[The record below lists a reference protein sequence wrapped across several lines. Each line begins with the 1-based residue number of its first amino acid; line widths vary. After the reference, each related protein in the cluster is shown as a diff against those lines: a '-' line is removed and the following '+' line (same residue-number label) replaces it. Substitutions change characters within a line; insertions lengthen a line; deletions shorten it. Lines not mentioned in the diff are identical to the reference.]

1 MSRTFN
7 ITADCK
13 PSLHYMVDI
22 TDRLEKI
29 KKMIDAG
36 QYFTINR
43 ARQYGKTT
51 TLRALAKYLVQDYIV
66 VSLDF
71 QLLSHNDFAEE
82 GAFVKAFSEAVLRKA
97 GEGDIPA
104 EIRRNLQELIGESQK
119 ATLGGLFEI
128 LSVWCRISRKPI
140 VMIIDE
146 VDSASNNQ
154 VFLDFLSQ
162 LRGYYIDR
170 DVTPT
175 FQSVI
180 LAGVYDIKNIKRKI
194 RSDEDHKNN
203 SPWNM
208 REGNE
213 ENESLLSFDDC
224 PRDHKELAPY
234 DIAAKFRVD
243 MSFSQKDITG
253 MLKEYEKDYH
263 TDMDIATIARLI
275 YDYTSGYPYL
285 VSWLCKCIDED
296 ISGSRGFPDRRTAWT
311 KEGFLEAEKLLLN
324 DKNTLFESLVNKL
337 TDYPELKNVLY
348 ELLFTGKA
356 IPYNPLNKY
365 IETAEMFGFIKN
377 ENGSAVISNR
387 IFETVLYNLF
397 ISEEYM
403 DSKIYDVGLR
413 EKNQFVSGGHL
424 DMRKV
429 LEKFVEIFQYLYGD
443 QKESFLEEAGR
454 RYFMLFLKPII
465 NGTGNCYV
473 EPETRNRERMDL
485 VVDYRGEQ
493 FVVELKIWH
502 GDAYNKRG
510 EEQISEYLEYYGL
523 KKGYMISFNF
533 NKKKKESGVK
543 NVIVG
548 DKVLI
553 EAVV

>member
-1 MSRTFN
+1 MMSRIFN

-22 TDRLEKI
+22 SDRLEQI
-29 KKMIDAG
+29 KKMVDGG

-51 TLRALAKYLVQDYIV
+51 TLRALAKYLVHDYV
-66 VSLDF
+66 VISLDF
-71 QLLSHNDFAEE
+71 QLMSHKDFAEE
-82 GAFVKAFSEAVLRKA
+82 EAFVKAFSEAVLRKLN
-97 GEGDIPA
+97 GEHDMPA
-104 EIRRNLQELIGESQK
+104 EIRKELQRLGKDQQEP
-119 ATLGGLFEI
+119 TLQWLFEI
-128 LSVWCRISRKPI
+128 LSSWCRISEKPI
-140 VMIIDE
+140 VLIIDE

-170 DVTPT
+170 DETPA

-180 LAGVYDIKNIKRKI
+180 LAGVYDIKNIKRKL

-203 SPWNM
+203 SPWN
-208 REGNE
+208 
-213 ENESLLSFDDC
+213 
-224 PRDHKELAPY
+224 
-234 DIAAKFRVD
+234 IAAKFRVD
-243 MSFSQKDITG
+243 MSFSRRDIAG
-253 MLKEYEKDYH
+253 MLEEYEKDCH
-263 TDMDIATIARLI
+263 TGMDIMSMAGLI
-275 YDYTSGYPYL
+275 HDYTSGYPYL
-285 VSWLCKCIDED
+285 VSWLCKCIDEE
-296 ISGSRGFPDRRTAWT
+296 ISGSSGFPDKQSAWT
-311 KEGFLEAEKLLLN
+311 KAGFLEAEKILLSE
-324 DKNTLFESLVNKL
+324 KNTLFESLINKL
-337 TDYPELKNVLY
+337 TDYPKLKNVLY

-377 ENGSAVISNR
+377 ENGNAVISNR

-397 ISEEYM
+397 ISEEYV
-403 DSKIYDVGLR
+403 DSKIYDAGLR
-413 EKNQFVSGGHL
+413 EKNQFVCGGHL
-424 DMRKV
+424 NMKRV
-429 LEKFVEIFQYLYGD
+429 LEKFVETFEHLYGD
-443 QKESFLEEAGR
+443 QSESFFEEAGR

-502 GDAYNKRG
+502 GEAYNKSG
-510 EEQISEYLEYYGL
+510 EEQISDYLEYYGL

-533 NKKKKESGVK
+533 NKKKEVGVK
-543 NVIVG
+543 EIGVG
-548 DKVLI
+548 DKVLV

>member
-1 MSRTFN
+1 MAKTFN

-13 PSLHYMVDI
+13 PALHYMVDI
-22 TDRLEKI
+22 SGRLEQI
-29 KKMIDAG
+29 KRMIDAG

-51 TLRALAKYLVQDYIV
+51 TLRALAKYLVRDYV
-66 VSLDF
+66 VISLDF
-71 QLLSHNDFAEE
+71 QLMSHKDFEEE
-82 GAFVKAFSEAVLRKA
+82 GTFVKAFSEAVLRKA
-97 GEGDIPA
+97 GAENAVPA
-104 EIRRNLQELIGESQK
+104 EIRSELQNLIGNVQE
-119 ATLGGLFEI
+119 AALARLFEI
-128 LSVWCRISRKPI
+128 LSSWCEISEKPI
-140 VMIIDE
+140 VLIIDE

-170 DVTPT
+170 DVTPA

-194 RSDEDHKNN
+194 RSDGEHKNN
-203 SPWNM
+203 SPWN
-208 REGNE
+208 
-213 ENESLLSFDDC
+213 
-224 PRDHKELAPY
+224 
-234 DIAAKFRVD
+234 IAAKFRVD
-243 MSFSQKDITG
+243 MSFSQKDIAGMLEEYEQDYRTG
-253 MLKEYEKDYH
+253 MNIADMAELLYE
-263 TDMDIATIARLI
+263 
-275 YDYTSGYPYL
+275 YTSGYPYL
-285 VSWLCKCIDED
+285 VSWMCKCIDEE
-296 ISGSRGFPDRRTAWT
+296 IAGSTDFPDRERAWT
-311 KEGFLEAEKLLLN
+311 KAGFLEAVKILLSE
-324 DKNTLFESLVNKL
+324 KNTLFESLVNKL

-365 IETAEMFGFIKN
+365 IETAEMFGFIKH

-424 DMRKV
+424 NMRKV
-429 LEKFVEIFQYLYGD
+429 LEKFVETFDYLYGG
-443 QKESFLEEAGR
+443 QNESFLEEAGR

-465 NGTGNCYV
+465 NGTGNYYV

-502 GDAYNKRG
+502 GDAYNSRG
-510 EEQISEYLEYYGL
+510 EDQIAGYLEYYGL
-523 KKGYMISFNF
+523 EKGYMISFNF
-533 NKKKKESGVK
+533 NKKKKEIGVK
-543 NVIVG
+543 EIAVG
-548 DKVLI
+548 DKVLV

>member
-1 MSRTFN
+1 
-7 ITADCK
+7 
-13 PSLHYMVDI
+13 MVDI
-22 TDRLEKI
+22 SDRLEQI
-29 KKMIDAG
+29 KKMIDSG

-51 TLRALAKYLVQDYIV
+51 TLRALAKYLEQDYVV

-71 QLLSHNDFAEE
+71 QLMSHKDFEEE
-82 GAFVKAFSEAVLRKA
+82 GAFVKAFSEAVLRKVS
-97 GEGDIPA
+97 GEEAMPA
-104 EIRRNLQELIGESQK
+104 EIRRELQELIGDSQET
-119 ATLGGLFEI
+119 ALSRLFEI
-128 LSVWCRISRKPI
+128 LSRWCRISKNPI
-140 VMIIDE
+140 VLIIDE

-170 DVTPT
+170 DVTPA

-213 ENESLLSFDDC
+213 ENEGLLSFDDC

-243 MSFSQKDITG
+243 MSFSKKD
-253 MLKEYEKDYH
+253 
-263 TDMDIATIARLI
+263 
-275 YDYTSGYPYL
+275 
-285 VSWLCKCIDED
+285 
-296 ISGSRGFPDRRTAWT
+296 
-311 KEGFLEAEKLLLN
+311 
-324 DKNTLFESLVNKL
+324 
-337 TDYPELKNVLY
+337 
-348 ELLFTGKA
+348 
-356 IPYNPLNKY
+356 

-403 DSKIYDVGLR
+403 DSKIYDAGLR
-413 EKNQFVSGGHL
+413 EKSQFVRGGHL
-424 DMRKV
+424 NMRKV
-429 LEKFVEIFQYLYGD
+429 LEKFVETFDYLYGD
-443 QKESFLEEAGR
+443 QNEGFLEEAGR

-465 NGTGNCYV
+465 NGIGNCYV

-510 EEQISEYLEYYGL
+510 EKQITEYLEYYGL
-523 KKGYMISFNF
+523 RKGYMISFNF
-533 NKKKKESGVK
+533 NKKKEIGVK
-543 NVIVG
+543 EIGVG
-548 DKVLI
+548 DKVLV

>member
-22 TDRLEKI
+22 TDRLEQI

-51 TLRALAKYLVQDYIV
+51 TLRALAKYLVQDYVV
-66 VSLDF
+66 VS
-71 QLLSHNDFAEE
+71 
-82 GAFVKAFSEAVLRKA
+82 
-97 GEGDIPA
+97 
-104 EIRRNLQELIGESQK
+104 
-119 ATLGGLFEI
+119 
-128 LSVWCRISRKPI
+128 
-140 VMIIDE
+140 
-146 VDSASNNQ
+146 
-154 VFLDFLSQ
+154 LDFLSQ

-170 DVTPT
+170 DVTPA

-224 PRDHKELAPY
+224 PRDHKEPAPY

-253 MLKEYEKDYH
+253 MLEEYEKDYH
-263 TDMDIATIARLI
+263 TGMDIDTMAGLI
-275 YDYTSGYPYL
+275 YDYTAGYPYL

-296 ISGSRGFPDRRTAWT
+296 ISGSRDFPDRRSAWT
-311 KEGFLEAEKLLLN
+311 KAGFLEAEKLLLN

-387 IFETVLYNLF
+387 IFEAVLYNLF

-403 DSKIYDVGLR
+403 DSKMPDCG
-413 EKNQFVSGGHL
+413 
-424 DMRKV
+424 
-429 LEKFVEIFQYLYGD
+429 
-443 QKESFLEEAGR
+443 
-454 RYFMLFLKPII
+454 
-465 NGTGNCYV
+465 
-473 EPETRNRERMDL
+473 
-485 VVDYRGEQ
+485 
-493 FVVELKIWH
+493 
-502 GDAYNKRG
+502 KRT
-510 EEQISEYLEYYGL
+510 SL
-523 KKGYMISFNF
+523 
-533 NKKKKESGVK
+533 
-543 NVIVG
+543 
-548 DKVLI
+548 
-553 EAVV
+553 

>member
-1 MSRTFN
+1 MAKIFN
-7 ITADCK
+7 IAADCK
-13 PSLHYMVDI
+13 PSIHYMVDI
-22 TDRLEKI
+22 SDRLEQI
-29 KKMIDAG
+29 KKMIDSG

-51 TLRALAKYLVQDYIV
+51 TLRALAKYLEQDYVV

-71 QLLSHNDFAEE
+71 QLMSHKDFEEE
-82 GAFVKAFSEAVLRKA
+82 GAFVKAFSEAVLRKVS
-97 GEGDIPA
+97 GEEAMPA
-104 EIRRNLQELIGESQK
+104 EIRRELQELIGDSQET
-119 ATLGGLFEI
+119 ALSRLFEI
-128 LSVWCRISRKPI
+128 LSRWCRISKNPI
-140 VMIIDE
+140 VLIIDE

-170 DVTPT
+170 DVTPA

-213 ENESLLSFDDC
+213 ENEGLLSFDDC

-243 MSFSQKDITG
+243 MSFSKKDIAG
-253 MLKEYEKDYH
+253 MLEEYEQDHH
-263 TDMDIATIARLI
+263 T
-275 YDYTSGYPYL
+275 
-285 VSWLCKCIDED
+285 
-296 ISGSRGFPDRRTAWT
+296 
-311 KEGFLEAEKLLLN
+311 
-324 DKNTLFESLVNKL
+324 LVNKL
-337 TDYPELKNVLY
+337 MDYPELKNVLY

-403 DSKIYDVGLR
+403 DSKIYDAGLR
-413 EKNQFVSGGHL
+413 EKSQFVRGGHL
-424 DMRKV
+424 NMRKV
-429 LEKFVEIFQYLYGD
+429 LEKFVETFDYLYGD
-443 QKESFLEEAGR
+443 QNEGFLEEAGR

-465 NGTGNCYV
+465 NGIGNCYV

-510 EEQISEYLEYYGL
+510 EKQITEYLEYYGL
-523 KKGYMISFNF
+523 RKGYMISFNF
-533 NKKKKESGVK
+533 NKKKEIGVK
-543 NVIVG
+543 EISVG
-548 DKVLI
+548 DKVLV

>member
-1 MSRTFN
+1 MRNSQIGEEYMMSRTFN

-13 PSLHYMVDI
+13 PSLHYMVDLSG
-22 TDRLEKI
+22 RLEQI
-29 KKMIDAG
+29 KKMVDAG

-51 TLRALAKYLVQDYIV
+51 TLRALAKYLIRDYV
-66 VSLDF
+66 VISLDF
-71 QLLSHNDFAEE
+71 QLMSHKDFEEE
-82 GAFVKAFSEAVLRKA
+82 GAFVKAFSEAVLRKTDR
-97 GEGDIPA
+97 ENSMPA
-104 EIRRNLQELIGESQK
+104 KIRDELQKLSGNIKEAAMSHM
-119 ATLGGLFEI
+119 FEI
-128 LSVWCRISRKPI
+128 MSSWCKLSEKPI
-140 VMIIDE
+140 VLIIDE

-170 DVTPT
+170 DVTPA

-194 RSDEDHKNN
+194 RADEDHKNN
-203 SPWNM
+203 SPWN
-208 REGNE
+208 
-213 ENESLLSFDDC
+213 
-224 PRDHKELAPY
+224 
-234 DIAAKFRVD
+234 IAAKFRVD
-243 MSFSQKDITG
+243 MSFSRKDIAG
-253 MLKEYEKDYH
+253 MLEEYENDYH
-263 TDMDIATIARLI
+263 TGMNIAAMADLL
-275 YDYTSGYPYL
+275 YEYTSGYPYL
-285 VSWLCKCIDED
+285 VSWLCKCMDEEIVGSID
-296 ISGSRGFPDRRTAWT
+296 FPDRKRAWT
-311 KEGFLEAEKLLLN
+311 KAGFLEAEKLLLSE
-324 DKNTLFESLVNKL
+324 KNTLFESLVNKL
-337 TDYPELKNVLY
+337 TDYPELKSVLY

-403 DSKIYDVGLR
+403 DSKIYDAGLR

-424 DMRKV
+424 NMRKI
-429 LEKFVEIFQYLYGD
+429 LEKFVETFEYLYGD
-443 QKESFLEEAGR
+443 QNESFLEEAGR

-473 EPETRNRERMDL
+473 ESETRNRERMDL

-502 GDAYNKRG
+502 GEAYNKRG
-510 EEQISEYLEYYGL
+510 EEQIAEYLEYYGL

-533 NKKKKESGVK
+533 NKKKEIGVK
-543 NVIVG
+543 EIGVG
-548 DKVLI
+548 DKVLV

>member
-1 MSRTFN
+1 MAKTFN

-13 PSLHYMVDI
+13 PALHYMVDI
-22 TDRLEKI
+22 SGRLEQI
-29 KKMIDAG
+29 KRMIDAG

-51 TLRALAKYLVQDYIV
+51 TLRALAKYLVRDYV
-66 VSLDF
+66 VISLDF
-71 QLLSHNDFAEE
+71 QLMSHKDFEEE
-82 GAFVKAFSEAVLRKA
+82 GTFVKAFSEAVLRKA
-97 GEGDIPA
+97 GAENAVPA
-104 EIRRNLQELIGESQK
+104 EIRSELQNLIGNVQE
-119 ATLGGLFEI
+119 AALARLFEI
-128 LSVWCRISRKPI
+128 LSSWCEISEKPI
-140 VMIIDE
+140 VLIIDE

-170 DVTPT
+170 DVTPA

-194 RSDEDHKNN
+194 RSDGEHKNN
-203 SPWNM
+203 SPWN
-208 REGNE
+208 
-213 ENESLLSFDDC
+213 
-224 PRDHKELAPY
+224 
-234 DIAAKFRVD
+234 IAAKFRVD
-243 MSFSQKDITG
+243 MSFSQKDIAGMLEEYEQDYRTG
-253 MLKEYEKDYH
+253 MNIADMAELLYE
-263 TDMDIATIARLI
+263 
-275 YDYTSGYPYL
+275 YTSGYPYL
-285 VSWLCKCIDED
+285 VSWLCKCIDEE
-296 ISGSRGFPDRRTAWT
+296 IAGSTDFLDRESAWT
-311 KEGFLEAEKLLLN
+311 KAGFLEAVKILLSE
-324 DKNTLFESLVNKL
+324 KNTLFESLVNKL

-365 IETAEMFGFIKN
+365 IETAEMFGFIKH

-424 DMRKV
+424 NMRKV
-429 LEKFVEIFQYLYGD
+429 LEKFVETFDYLYGD
-443 QKESFLEEAGR
+443 QNKSFLEEAGR

-465 NGTGNCYV
+465 NGSGNCYV

-502 GDAYNKRG
+502 GDAYNSRG
-510 EEQISEYLEYYGL
+510 EDQIAGYLEYYGL

-533 NKKKKESGVK
+533 NKKKKEIGVK
-543 NVIVG
+543 EIAVG
-548 DKVLI
+548 DKVLV

>member
-1 MSRTFN
+1 MRKIFN

-13 PSLHYMVDI
+13 PALHYMVDI
-22 TDRLEKI
+22 SGRLEQI
-29 KKMIDAG
+29 KRMIDAG

-51 TLRALAKYLVQDYIV
+51 TLRALAKYLVRDYV
-66 VSLDF
+66 VISLDF
-71 QLLSHNDFAEE
+71 QLMSHKDFEEE
-82 GAFVKAFSEAVLRKA
+82 GTFVKTFSEAVLRKA
-97 GEGDIPA
+97 GAENAVPA
-104 EIRRNLQELIGESQK
+104 EIRSELQNLIGNVQE
-119 ATLGGLFEI
+119 AALARLFEI
-128 LSVWCRISRKPI
+128 LSLWCEISEKPI
-140 VMIIDE
+140 VLIIDE

-162 LRGYYIDR
+162 IRGYYIDR
-170 DVTPT
+170 DVTPA

-194 RSDEDHKNN
+194 RSDGEHKNN
-203 SPWNM
+203 SPWN
-208 REGNE
+208 
-213 ENESLLSFDDC
+213 
-224 PRDHKELAPY
+224 
-234 DIAAKFRVD
+234 IAAKFRVD
-243 MSFSQKDITG
+243 MSFSQKDIAGMLEEYEQDYRTG
-253 MLKEYEKDYH
+253 MNIADMAELLYE
-263 TDMDIATIARLI
+263 
-275 YDYTSGYPYL
+275 YTSGYPYL
-285 VSWLCKCIDED
+285 VSWLCKCIDEE
-296 ISGSRGFPDRRTAWT
+296 IAGSTDFPDRESAWT
-311 KEGFLEAEKLLLN
+311 KAGFLEAVKILLSE
-324 DKNTLFESLVNKL
+324 KNTLFESLVNKL

-365 IETAEMFGFIKN
+365 IETAEMFGFIKH

-403 DSKIYDVGLR
+403 DSKIYDAGLR

-424 DMRKV
+424 NMRKV
-429 LEKFVEIFQYLYGD
+429 LKKFVETFDYLYGD
-443 QKESFLEEAGR
+443 QNESFLEEAGR

-493 FVVELKIWH
+493 FVVEQKIWH
-502 GDAYNKRG
+502 GDDYNSRG
-510 EEQISEYLEYYGL
+510 EDQVVGYLEYYGL

-533 NKKKKESGVK
+533 NKKKKEIGVK
-543 NVIVG
+543 EMVVG
-548 DKVLI
+548 DKVLV

>member
-1 MSRTFN
+1 MAKIFN
-7 ITADCK
+7 IAADCK
-13 PSLHYMVDI
+13 PSIHYMVDI
-22 TDRLEKI
+22 SDRLEQI
-29 KKMIDAG
+29 KKMIDSG

-51 TLRALAKYLVQDYIV
+51 TLRALAKYLEQDYVV

-71 QLLSHNDFAEE
+71 QLMSHKDFEEE
-82 GAFVKAFSEAVLRKA
+82 GAFVKAFSEAVLRKVS
-97 GEGDIPA
+97 GEEAMPA
-104 EIRRNLQELIGESQK
+104 EIRRELQELIGDSQET
-119 ATLGGLFEI
+119 ALSRLFEI
-128 LSVWCRISRKPI
+128 LSRWCRKSKKPI
-140 VMIIDE
+140 VLIIDE

-170 DVTPT
+170 DVTPA

-213 ENESLLSFDDC
+213 ENEGLLSFDDC

-243 MSFSQKDITG
+243 MSFSKKDIAG
-253 MLKEYEKDYH
+253 MLEEYEQDHH
-263 TDMDIATIARLI
+263 T
-275 YDYTSGYPYL
+275 
-285 VSWLCKCIDED
+285 
-296 ISGSRGFPDRRTAWT
+296 
-311 KEGFLEAEKLLLN
+311 
-324 DKNTLFESLVNKL
+324 LVNKL
-337 TDYPELKNVLY
+337 MDYPELKNVLY

-397 ISEEYM
+397 IAEEYI
-403 DSKIYDVGLR
+403 DSKIYDAGLR
-413 EKNQFVSGGHL
+413 EKSQFVRGGHL
-424 DMRKV
+424 NMRKV
-429 LEKFVEIFQYLYGD
+429 LEKFVETFDYLYGD
-443 QKESFLEEAGR
+443 QNEGFLEEAGR

-465 NGTGNCYV
+465 NGIGNCYV

-510 EEQISEYLEYYGL
+510 EKQITEYLEYYGL
-523 KKGYMISFNF
+523 RKGYMISFNF
-533 NKKKKESGVK
+533 NKKKEIGVK
-543 NVIVG
+543 EIGVG
-548 DKVLI
+548 DKVLV

>member
-1 MSRTFN
+1 MAKTFN
-7 ITADCK
+7 IAADCK
-13 PSLHYMVDI
+13 PSIHYMVDI
-22 TDRLEKI
+22 SDRLEQI
-29 KKMIDAG
+29 KKMIDSG

-51 TLRALAKYLVQDYIV
+51 TLRALAKYLEQDYVV

-71 QLLSHNDFAEE
+71 QLMSHKDFEEE
-82 GAFVKAFSEAVLRKA
+82 GAFVKAFSEAVLRKVS
-97 GEGDIPA
+97 GEEAMPA
-104 EIRRNLQELIGESQK
+104 EIRRELQELIGDSQET
-119 ATLGGLFEI
+119 ALSRLFEI
-128 LSVWCRISRKPI
+128 LSRWCRISKNPI
-140 VMIIDE
+140 VLIIDE

-170 DVTPT
+170 DVTPA

-213 ENESLLSFDDC
+213 ENEGLLSFDDC

-234 DIAAKFRVD
+234 DIVAKFRVD
-243 MSFSQKDITG
+243 MSFSKKD
-253 MLKEYEKDYH
+253 
-263 TDMDIATIARLI
+263 
-275 YDYTSGYPYL
+275 
-285 VSWLCKCIDED
+285 
-296 ISGSRGFPDRRTAWT
+296 
-311 KEGFLEAEKLLLN
+311 
-324 DKNTLFESLVNKL
+324 
-337 TDYPELKNVLY
+337 
-348 ELLFTGKA
+348 
-356 IPYNPLNKY
+356 

-403 DSKIYDVGLR
+403 DSKIYDAGLR
-413 EKNQFVSGGHL
+413 EKSQFVRGGHL
-424 DMRKV
+424 NMRKV
-429 LEKFVEIFQYLYGD
+429 LEKFVETFDYLYGD
-443 QKESFLEEAGR
+443 QNEGFLEEAGR

-465 NGTGNCYV
+465 NGIGNCYV

-510 EEQISEYLEYYGL
+510 EKQITEYLEYYGL
-523 KKGYMISFNF
+523 RKGYMISFNF
-533 NKKKKESGVK
+533 NKKKEIGVK
-543 NVIVG
+543 EIGVG
-548 DKVLI
+548 DKVLV

>member
-1 MSRTFN
+1 MRKIFN

-13 PSLHYMVDI
+13 PALHYMVDI
-22 TDRLEKI
+22 SGRLEQI
-29 KKMIDAG
+29 KRMIDAG

-51 TLRALAKYLVQDYIV
+51 TLRALAKYLVRDYV
-66 VSLDF
+66 VISLDF
-71 QLLSHNDFAEE
+71 QLMSHKDFEEE
-82 GAFVKAFSEAVLRKA
+82 GTFVKAFSEAVLRKA
-97 GEGDIPA
+97 GAENAVPA
-104 EIRRNLQELIGESQK
+104 EIRSELQNLIGNVQE
-119 ATLGGLFEI
+119 AALARLFEI
-128 LSVWCRISRKPI
+128 LSLWCEISEKPI
-140 VMIIDE
+140 VLIIDE

-162 LRGYYIDR
+162 IRGYYIDR
-170 DVTPT
+170 DVTPA

-194 RSDEDHKNN
+194 RSDGEHKNN
-203 SPWNM
+203 SPWN
-208 REGNE
+208 
-213 ENESLLSFDDC
+213 
-224 PRDHKELAPY
+224 
-234 DIAAKFRVD
+234 IAAKFRVD
-243 MSFSQKDITG
+243 MSFSQKDIAGMLEEYEQDYRTG
-253 MLKEYEKDYH
+253 MNIADMAELLYE
-263 TDMDIATIARLI
+263 
-275 YDYTSGYPYL
+275 YTSGYPYL
-285 VSWLCKCIDED
+285 VSWLCKCIDEE
-296 ISGSRGFPDRRTAWT
+296 IAGSTDFPDRESAWT
-311 KEGFLEAEKLLLN
+311 KAGFLEAVKILLSE
-324 DKNTLFESLVNKL
+324 KNTLFESLVNKL

-356 IPYNPLNKY
+356 ILYNPLNKY
-365 IETAEMFGFIKN
+365 IETAEMFGFIKH

-424 DMRKV
+424 NMRKV
-429 LEKFVEIFQYLYGD
+429 LEKFVETFDYLYGD
-443 QKESFLEEAGR
+443 QNESFLEEAGR

-493 FVVELKIWH
+493 FVVEQKIWH
-502 GDAYNKRG
+502 GDDYNSRG
-510 EEQISEYLEYYGL
+510 EDQVVGYLEYYGL

-533 NKKKKESGVK
+533 NKKKKEIGVK
-543 NVIVG
+543 EIVVG
-548 DKVLI
+548 DKVLV

>member
-22 TDRLEKI
+22 TDRLEQI

-51 TLRALAKYLVQDYIV
+51 ILRALAKYLVQDYVV

-71 QLLSHNDFAEE
+71 QLMSHKDFAEE
-82 GAFVKAFSEAVLRKA
+82 GVFVKAFSEAVLRKVS
-97 GEGDIPA
+97 GEGAMPA
-104 EIRRNLQELIGESQK
+104 QIRRELQELIGDSQQ
-119 ATLGGLFEI
+119 AALSRLFEI
-128 LSVWCRISRKPI
+128 LSIWCRISKKPI
-140 VMIIDE
+140 VLVIDE

-170 DVTPT
+170 DVTPA

-224 PRDHKELAPY
+224 PRDHKEPAPY

-253 MLKEYEKDYH
+253 MLEEYEKDYH
-263 TDMDIATIARLI
+263 TGMDIDTMAGLI
-275 YDYTSGYPYL
+275 YDYTAGYPYL

-296 ISGSRGFPDRRTAWT
+296 ISGSRDFPDRRSAWT
-311 KEGFLEAEKLLLN
+311 KAGFLEAEKLLLN

-387 IFETVLYNLF
+387 IFEAVLYNLF

-403 DSKIYDVGLR
+403 DSKIYDAGLR

-424 DMRKV
+424 DMRRV
-429 LEKFVEIFQYLYGD
+429 LEKFVETFQYLYGD
-443 QKESFLEEAGR
+443 QNESFLEEAGR

-510 EEQISEYLEYYGL
+510 EKQIAEYLEYYEL

-533 NKKKKESGVK
+533 NKKKEIGVK
-543 NVIVG
+543 DIVVG
-548 DKVLI
+548 DKLLV

>member
-1 MSRTFN
+1 MRKIFN

-13 PSLHYMVDI
+13 PALHYMVDI
-22 TDRLEKI
+22 SGRLEQI
-29 KKMIDAG
+29 KRMIDAG

-51 TLRALAKYLVQDYIV
+51 TLRALAKYLVRDYV
-66 VSLDF
+66 VISLDF
-71 QLLSHNDFAEE
+71 QLMSHKDFEEE
-82 GAFVKAFSEAVLRKA
+82 GTFVKAFSEAVLRKA
-97 GEGDIPA
+97 GAENAVPA
-104 EIRRNLQELIGESQK
+104 EIRSELQNLIGNVQE
-119 ATLGGLFEI
+119 AALARLFEI
-128 LSVWCRISRKPI
+128 LSLWCEISEKPI
-140 VMIIDE
+140 VLIIDE

-162 LRGYYIDR
+162 IRGYYIDR
-170 DVTPT
+170 DVTPA

-194 RSDEDHKNN
+194 RSDGEHKNN
-203 SPWNM
+203 SPWN
-208 REGNE
+208 
-213 ENESLLSFDDC
+213 
-224 PRDHKELAPY
+224 
-234 DIAAKFRVD
+234 IAAKFRVD
-243 MSFSQKDITG
+243 MSFSQKDIAGMLEEYEQDYRTG
-253 MLKEYEKDYH
+253 MNIADMAELLYE
-263 TDMDIATIARLI
+263 
-275 YDYTSGYPYL
+275 YTSGYPYL
-285 VSWLCKCIDED
+285 VSWLCKCIDEE
-296 ISGSRGFPDRRTAWT
+296 IAGSTDFPDRESAWT
-311 KEGFLEAEKLLLN
+311 KAGFLEAVKILLSE
-324 DKNTLFESLVNKL
+324 KNTLFESLVNKL

-365 IETAEMFGFIKN
+365 IETAEMFGFIKH

-403 DSKIYDVGLR
+403 DSKIYDAGLR

-424 DMRKV
+424 NMRKV
-429 LEKFVEIFQYLYGD
+429 LEKFVETFDYLYGD
-443 QKESFLEEAGR
+443 QNESFLEEAGR

-502 GDAYNKRG
+502 GDAYNSRG
-510 EEQISEYLEYYGL
+510 EDQIVGYLEYYGL

-533 NKKKKESGVK
+533 NKKKKEIGVK
-543 NVIVG
+543 EIVVG
-548 DKVLI
+548 DKVLV

>member
-1 MSRTFN
+1 MRKIFN

-13 PSLHYMVDI
+13 PALHYMVDI
-22 TDRLEKI
+22 SGRLEQI
-29 KKMIDAG
+29 KRMIDAG

-51 TLRALAKYLVQDYIV
+51 TLRALAKYLVRDYV
-66 VSLDF
+66 VISLDF
-71 QLLSHNDFAEE
+71 QLMSHKDFEEE
-82 GAFVKAFSEAVLRKA
+82 GTFVKAFSEAVLRKA
-97 GEGDIPA
+97 GAENAVPA
-104 EIRRNLQELIGESQK
+104 EIRSELQNLIGNVQE
-119 ATLGGLFEI
+119 AALARLFEI
-128 LSVWCRISRKPI
+128 LSSWCEISEKPI
-140 VMIIDE
+140 VLIIDE

-170 DVTPT
+170 DVTPA

-194 RSDEDHKNN
+194 RSGGEHKNN
-203 SPWNM
+203 SPWN
-208 REGNE
+208 
-213 ENESLLSFDDC
+213 
-224 PRDHKELAPY
+224 
-234 DIAAKFRVD
+234 IAAKFRVD
-243 MSFSQKDITG
+243 MSFSQKDIAG
-253 MLKEYEKDYH
+253 MMEEYEQDYH
-263 TDMDIATIARLI
+263 TGMNIADMAELL
-275 YDYTSGYPYL
+275 YEYTSGYPYL
-285 VSWLCKCIDED
+285 VSWLCKCIDEE
-296 ISGSRGFPDRRTAWT
+296 IAGSTDFPDRESAWT
-311 KEGFLEAEKLLLN
+311 KAGFLEAVKILLSE
-324 DKNTLFESLVNKL
+324 KNTLFESLVNKL

-356 IPYNPLNKY
+356 ILYNPLNKY
-365 IETAEMFGFIKN
+365 IETAEMFGFIKH

-403 DSKIYDVGLR
+403 DSKIYDAGLR

-424 DMRKV
+424 NMRKV
-429 LEKFVEIFQYLYGD
+429 LEKFVETFDYLYGD
-443 QKESFLEEAGR
+443 QNESFLEEAGR

-493 FVVELKIWH
+493 FVVEQKIWH
-502 GDAYNKRG
+502 GDDYNSRG
-510 EEQISEYLEYYGL
+510 EDQVVGYLEYYGL

-533 NKKKKESGVK
+533 NKKKKEIGVK
-543 NVIVG
+543 EIVVG
-548 DKVLI
+548 DKVLV

>member
-1 MSRTFN
+1 
-7 ITADCK
+7 
-13 PSLHYMVDI
+13 MVDI
-22 TDRLEKI
+22 SDRLEQI
-29 KKMIDAG
+29 KKMIDSG

-51 TLRALAKYLVQDYIV
+51 TLRALAKYLEQDYVV

-71 QLLSHNDFAEE
+71 QLMSHKDFEEE
-82 GAFVKAFSEAVLRKA
+82 GAFVKAFSEAVLRKVS
-97 GEGDIPA
+97 GEEAMPA
-104 EIRRNLQELIGESQK
+104 EIRRELQELIGDSQET
-119 ATLGGLFEI
+119 ALSRLFEI
-128 LSVWCRISRKPI
+128 LSRWCRISKNPI
-140 VMIIDE
+140 VLIIDE

-170 DVTPT
+170 DVTPA

-213 ENESLLSFDDC
+213 ENEGLLSFDDC

-234 DIAAKFRVD
+234 DPAAKFRVD
-243 MSFSQKDITG
+243 MSFSKKD
-253 MLKEYEKDYH
+253 
-263 TDMDIATIARLI
+263 
-275 YDYTSGYPYL
+275 
-285 VSWLCKCIDED
+285 
-296 ISGSRGFPDRRTAWT
+296 
-311 KEGFLEAEKLLLN
+311 
-324 DKNTLFESLVNKL
+324 
-337 TDYPELKNVLY
+337 
-348 ELLFTGKA
+348 
-356 IPYNPLNKY
+356 

-403 DSKIYDVGLR
+403 DSKIYDAGLR
-413 EKNQFVSGGHL
+413 EKSQFVRGGHL
-424 DMRKV
+424 NMRKV
-429 LEKFVEIFQYLYGD
+429 LEKFVETFDYLYGD
-443 QKESFLEEAGR
+443 QNEGFLEEAGR

-465 NGTGNCYV
+465 NGIGNCYV

-510 EEQISEYLEYYGL
+510 EKQITEYLEYYGL
-523 KKGYMISFNF
+523 RKRYMISFNF
-533 NKKKKESGVK
+533 NKKKEIGVK
-543 NVIVG
+543 EIGVG
-548 DKVLI
+548 DKVLV

>member
-1 MSRTFN
+1 MMSRTFN

-13 PSLHYMVDI
+13 PSLHYMVDLSG
-22 TDRLEKI
+22 RLEQI
-29 KKMIDAG
+29 KKMVDAG

-51 TLRALAKYLVQDYIV
+51 TLRALAKYLILDYV
-66 VSLDF
+66 VISLDF
-71 QLLSHNDFAEE
+71 QLMSHKDFEEE
-82 GAFVKAFSEAVLRKA
+82 GAFVKAFSEAVLRKTDS
-97 GEGDIPA
+97 ENSMPA
-104 EIRRNLQELIGESQK
+104 KIRDELQELSGNIKEAALSR
-119 ATLGGLFEI
+119 LFEI
-128 LSVWCRISRKPI
+128 MSSWCKISEKPI
-140 VMIIDE
+140 VLIIDE

-170 DVTPT
+170 DVTPA

-203 SPWNM
+203 SPWN
-208 REGNE
+208 
-213 ENESLLSFDDC
+213 
-224 PRDHKELAPY
+224 
-234 DIAAKFRVD
+234 IAAKFRVD
-243 MSFSQKDITG
+243 MSFSQKDIAG
-253 MLKEYEKDYH
+253 MLEEYENDYH
-263 TDMDIATIARLI
+263 TGMNISVMAEML
-275 YDYTSGYPYL
+275 YEYTSGYPYL
-285 VSWLCKCIDED
+285 VSWLCKCMDEE
-296 ISGSRGFPDRRTAWT
+296 IAGSTDFPDRKSAWT
-311 KEGFLEAEKLLLN
+311 KAGFLEAEKLLLSE
-324 DKNTLFESLVNKL
+324 KNTLFESLVNKL
-337 TDYPELKNVLY
+337 TDYPELKSVLY

-403 DSKIYDVGLR
+403 DSKIYDAGLR

-424 DMRKV
+424 NMRKI
-429 LEKFVEIFQYLYGD
+429 LEKFVETFEYLYGD
-443 QKESFLEEAGR
+443 QNESFLEEAGR

-473 EPETRNRERMDL
+473 ESETRNRERMDL

-502 GDAYNKRG
+502 GEAYNKRG
-510 EEQISEYLEYYGL
+510 EEQIAEYLEYYGL

-533 NKKKKESGVK
+533 NKKKEIGVK
-543 NVIVG
+543 EIGVG
-548 DKVLI
+548 DKVLV

>member
-1 MSRTFN
+1 MMSRTFN

-13 PSLHYMVDI
+13 PSLHYMVDLSG
-22 TDRLEKI
+22 RLEQI
-29 KKMIDAG
+29 KKMVDAG

-51 TLRALAKYLVQDYIV
+51 TLRALAKYLILDYGVI
-66 VSLDF
+66 SLDF
-71 QLLSHNDFAEE
+71 QLMSHKDFEEE
-82 GAFVKAFSEAVLRKA
+82 GAFVKAFSEAVLRKTDS
-97 GEGDIPA
+97 ENSMPA
-104 EIRRNLQELIGESQK
+104 KIRDELQKLSGNIKEAALSR
-119 ATLGGLFEI
+119 LFEI
-128 LSVWCRISRKPI
+128 MSSWCKISEKPI
-140 VMIIDE
+140 VLIIDE

-170 DVTPT
+170 DVTPA

-203 SPWNM
+203 SPWN
-208 REGNE
+208 
-213 ENESLLSFDDC
+213 
-224 PRDHKELAPY
+224 
-234 DIAAKFRVD
+234 IAAKFRVD
-243 MSFSQKDITG
+243 MSFSQKDIAG
-253 MLKEYEKDYH
+253 MLEEYENDYH
-263 TDMDIATIARLI
+263 TGMNIAVMAEML
-275 YDYTSGYPYL
+275 YEYTSGYPYL
-285 VSWLCKCIDED
+285 VSWLCKCMDEE
-296 ISGSRGFPDRRTAWT
+296 IAGSTDFPDRKSAWT
-311 KEGFLEAEKLLLN
+311 KAGFLEAEKLLLSE
-324 DKNTLFESLVNKL
+324 KNTLFESLVNKL
-337 TDYPELKNVLY
+337 TDYPELKSVLY

-403 DSKIYDVGLR
+403 DSKIYDAGLR

-424 DMRKV
+424 NMRKI
-429 LEKFVEIFQYLYGD
+429 LEKFVETFEYLYGD
-443 QKESFLEEAGR
+443 QNESFLEEAGR

-473 EPETRNRERMDL
+473 ESETRNRERMDL

-502 GDAYNKRG
+502 GEAYNKRG
-510 EEQISEYLEYYGL
+510 EEQIAEYLEYYGL

-533 NKKKKESGVK
+533 NKKKEIGVK
-543 NVIVG
+543 EIGVG
-548 DKVLI
+548 DKVLV

>member
-1 MSRTFN
+1 MAKTFN
-7 ITADCK
+7 IAADCK
-13 PSLHYMVDI
+13 PSIHYMVDI
-22 TDRLEKI
+22 SDRLEQI
-29 KKMIDAG
+29 KKMIDSG

-51 TLRALAKYLVQDYIV
+51 TLRALAKYLEQDYVV

-71 QLLSHNDFAEE
+71 QLMSHKDFEEE
-82 GAFVKAFSEAVLRKA
+82 GAFVKAFSEAVLRKVS
-97 GEGDIPA
+97 GEEAMPA
-104 EIRRNLQELIGESQK
+104 EIRRELQELIGDSQET
-119 ATLGGLFEI
+119 ALSRLFEI
-128 LSVWCRISRKPI
+128 LSRWCRISKNPI
-140 VMIIDE
+140 VLIIDE

-170 DVTPT
+170 DVTPA

-213 ENESLLSFDDC
+213 ENEGLLSFDDC

-243 MSFSQKDITG
+243 MSFSKKD
-253 MLKEYEKDYH
+253 
-263 TDMDIATIARLI
+263 
-275 YDYTSGYPYL
+275 
-285 VSWLCKCIDED
+285 
-296 ISGSRGFPDRRTAWT
+296 
-311 KEGFLEAEKLLLN
+311 
-324 DKNTLFESLVNKL
+324 
-337 TDYPELKNVLY
+337 
-348 ELLFTGKA
+348 
-356 IPYNPLNKY
+356 

-403 DSKIYDVGLR
+403 DSKIYDAGLR
-413 EKNQFVSGGHL
+413 EKSQFVRGGHL
-424 DMRKV
+424 NMRKV
-429 LEKFVEIFQYLYGD
+429 LEKFVETFDYLYGD
-443 QKESFLEEAGR
+443 QNEGFLEEAGR

-465 NGTGNCYV
+465 NGIGNCYV

-510 EEQISEYLEYYGL
+510 EKQITEYLEYYGL
-523 KKGYMISFNF
+523 RKGYMISFNF
-533 NKKKKESGVK
+533 NKKKEIGVK
-543 NVIVG
+543 EIGVG
-548 DKVLI
+548 DKVLV

>member
-1 MSRTFN
+1 MAKIFN
-7 ITADCK
+7 IAADCK
-13 PSLHYMVDI
+13 PSIHYMVDI
-22 TDRLEKI
+22 SDRLEQI
-29 KKMIDAG
+29 KKMIDSG

-51 TLRALAKYLVQDYIV
+51 TLRALAKYLEQEYVV

-71 QLLSHNDFAEE
+71 QLMSHKDFEEE
-82 GAFVKAFSEAVLRKA
+82 GAFVKAFSEAVLRKVS
-97 GEGDIPA
+97 GEEAMPA
-104 EIRRNLQELIGESQK
+104 EIRRELQELIGDSQET
-119 ATLGGLFEI
+119 ALSRLFEI
-128 LSVWCRISRKPI
+128 LSRWCRKSKKPI
-140 VMIIDE
+140 VLIIDE

-170 DVTPT
+170 DVTPA
-175 FQSVI
+175 FESVI

-213 ENESLLSFDDC
+213 ENEGLLSFDDC

-243 MSFSQKDITG
+243 MSFSKKDIEG
-253 MLKEYEKDYH
+253 MLEEYEQDHH
-263 TDMDIATIARLI
+263 T
-275 YDYTSGYPYL
+275 
-285 VSWLCKCIDED
+285 
-296 ISGSRGFPDRRTAWT
+296 
-311 KEGFLEAEKLLLN
+311 
-324 DKNTLFESLVNKL
+324 LVNKL
-337 TDYPELKNVLY
+337 MDYPELKNVLY

-403 DSKIYDVGLR
+403 DSKIYDAGLR

-424 DMRKV
+424 NMRKV
-429 LEKFVEIFQYLYGD
+429 LEKFVETFDYLYGD
-443 QKESFLEEAGR
+443 QNEGFLEEAGR

-465 NGTGNCYV
+465 NGIGNCYV

-510 EEQISEYLEYYGL
+510 EKQITEYLEYYGL
-523 KKGYMISFNF
+523 RKGYMISFNF
-533 NKKKKESGVK
+533 NKKKEIGVK
-543 NVIVG
+543 EIGVG
-548 DKVLI
+548 DKVLV